1 MRRRADP
8 GSDGIDC
15 GSPAKGTPLP
25 MRTAFLAAILAIL
38 AAAPAIAWQP
48 VEGRIVHAA
57 SGEPLTGAMVSVQVT
72 SPLGGLRLAQPLTV
86 AADVQGRFLI
96 DLPRALPAIAWDRV
110 EAVTLVTTAPGL
122 RSRADRLRRPRLGR
136 PLEFRLE
143 AQGAATAS
151 AENRTRLEALRSPGG
166 GTVFVVADVAQG
178 QGAEIRD
185 LVTAEIARAVR
196 QHVSTFVLGG
206 PPPEIAVQPL
216 DLSALGIDRG
226 APLGGLAERL
236 NALMIVSARVDTL
249 AQPRGRPIQ
258 VLSST
263 VHFGEPSAV
272 LPASYDFDDTAAAEG
287 AAAVAELER
296 LLVPR
301 WARLAILGWGGREF
315 AAASRAG
322 DMPRL
327 RALQQLLVH
336 ELRVSGRVT
345 GDFVE
350 HLQALQRATE
360 DAIRRMGPR

>member
-1 MRRRADP
+1 
-8 GSDGIDC
+8 
-15 GSPAKGTPLP
+15 
-25 MRTAFLAAILAIL
+25 
-38 AAAPAIAWQP
+38 
-48 VEGRIVHAA
+48 
-57 SGEPLTGAMVSVQVT
+57 
-72 SPLGGLRLAQPLTV
+72 
-86 AADVQGRFLI
+86 
-96 DLPRALPAIAWDRV
+96 
-110 EAVTLVTTAPGL
+110 
-122 RSRADRLRRPRLGR
+122 
-136 PLEFRLE
+136 
-143 AQGAATAS
+143 
-151 AENRTRLEALRSPGG
+151 
-166 GTVFVVADVAQG
+166 
-178 QGAEIRD
+178 
-185 LVTAEIARAVR
+185 
-196 QHVSTFVLGG
+196 
-206 PPPEIAVQPL
+206 
-216 DLSALGIDRG
+216 
-226 APLGGLAERL
+226 
-236 NALMIVSARVDTL
+236 
-249 AQPRGRPIQ
+249 